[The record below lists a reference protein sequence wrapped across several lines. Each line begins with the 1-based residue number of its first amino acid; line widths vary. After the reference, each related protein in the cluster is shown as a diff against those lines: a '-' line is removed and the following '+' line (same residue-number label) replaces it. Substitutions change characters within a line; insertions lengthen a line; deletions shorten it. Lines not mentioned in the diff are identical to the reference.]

1 MKANKVDILGV
12 KINKISMKESC
23 AEIFSYID
31 KNKKAVV
38 VTPNAEMI
46 MRARKNDELAK
57 ILNGADLSLPDGAG
71 VLLASNLFNLD
82 IEERVSGFDIL
93 TEILSY
99 SDYNRD
105 YSVYFLGGKPGIA
118 EKMVKKLKGNPKK
131 NLPTNK
137 NLSPNIE
144 ISGFH
149 HGYLDQ
155 NMKSMVIEEINKKR
169 PDILFVGMGV
179 PLQEKFLKENLAK
192 LNVNVGI
199 TVGGSFDVLAG
210 ELKRA
215 PIWMQKIGLE
225 WFYRVLQ
232 EPKRLKR
239 IIALPH
245 FALIVLYK
253 AIFKSER
260 RD

>member
-1 MKANKVDILGV
+1 MKANKVDILGI
-12 KINKISMKESC
+12 KINKITMRESC
-23 AEIFSYID
+23 TKIFSYID
-31 KNKKAVV
+31 KDKKAVV

-46 MRARKNDELAK
+46 MKARENEELAD
-57 ILNGADLSLPDGAG
+57 ILNSADLSLPDGAG

-82 IEERVSGFDIL
+82 IKERVSGFDIL

-99 SDYNRD
+99 SDYDKD

-118 EKMVKKLKGNPKK
+118 EKMVKRLKENPEK

-137 NLSPNIE
+137 SLASNLK

-155 NMKSMVIEEINKKR
+155 EMKAKVIEEINEKN

-179 PLQEKFLKENLAK
+179 PLQEKFLKENLDK

-215 PIWMQKIGLE
+215 PVWMQKIGLE

-232 EPKRLKR
+232 EPKRFKR
-239 IIALPH
+239 IISLPY
-245 FALIVLYK
+245 FVLIVLYK
-253 AIFKSER
+253 VIFKTER